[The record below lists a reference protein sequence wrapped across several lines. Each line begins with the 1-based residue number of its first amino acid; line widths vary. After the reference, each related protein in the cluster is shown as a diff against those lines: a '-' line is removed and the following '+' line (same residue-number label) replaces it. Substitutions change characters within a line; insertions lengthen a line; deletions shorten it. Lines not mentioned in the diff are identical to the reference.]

1 MTIKDYLDGLER
13 SGMKPE
19 KEGQPSFVD
28 TMKEIVSIWSN
39 DAARGYA
46 IAAAEAAGLTPE
58 QIGKLM
64 GAMGA
69 AFEEMTV
76 EEAESYYLNG
86 DY

>member
-39 DAARGYA
+39 DACLGYA
-46 IAAAEAAGLTPE
+46 IAAGEAAGLTPE
-58 QIGKLM
+58 QIGRLID
-64 GAMGA
+64 AMGA
-69 AFEEMTV
+69 AFEEMTTD
-76 EEAESYYLNG
+76 EAATYYQTG
-86 DY
+86 TY

>member
-58 QIGKLM
+58 QIGRLID
-64 GAMGA
+64 AMKA
-69 AFEEMTV
+69 AFDEMTTDD
-76 EEAESYYLNG
+76 AATYYQTG
-86 DY
+86 TY